1 MADPDEGAQEI
12 PEVPDAGHAGIPDAA
27 PDGDLPGGD
36 ALGGDAARGDGP
48 DPQTPDAD
56 VPDLDV
62 PDLEIPDAEIPDADA
77 ADADLPEPEI
87 PDAEIP
93 ASLYAE
99 PVIPDPIIPPA
110 PEGLDDLLPK
120 PKPGLKSR
128 SGNRSNW
135 SADLDRPHT
144 TRAALRAASA
154 GSTAPGQAAAPA
166 SDPNLTAPEPDP
178 DVVPP
183 ATGATSGG
191 YRAATVVIYLFLLAL
206 LVGAIVTI
214 AVLLGNGSTPFA
226 AAVVPVLGLRV

>member
-1 MADPDEGAQEI
+1 MSDPDEGAQDV
-12 PEVPDAGHAGIPDAA
+12 PEGPDAGYAGAPDAGAAAAADDSSATAGDA
-27 PDGDLPGGD
+27 PDPE
-36 ALGGDAARGDGP
+36 
-48 DPQTPDAD
+48 TPDAD
-56 VPDLDV
+56 I
-62 PDLEIPDAEIPDADA
+62 PDLEIPELEIPDADP
-77 ADADLPEPEI
+77 ADADIPEPEI

-93 ASLYAE
+93 DAEIPESLYAE

-120 PKPGLKSR
+120 SEPGLTSR

-154 GSTAPGQAAAPA
+154 GSAVPEQAVAPA
-166 SDPNLTAPEPDP
+166 SDPNLTAPDPGP

-183 ATGATSGG
+183 VTGAASGG
-191 YRAATVVIYLFLLAL
+191 YRAATAVIYVFLLAL
-206 LVGAIVTI
+206 LAGAIVTI

-226 AAVVPVLGLRV
+226 AAIVPMLGLRV